1 MKPILQKAIT
11 ATDAKL
17 SVPASLP
24 SERSGH
30 SCNNFGNRIFRMR
43 GFLRCCV
50 AVAYCDGRVRQ
61 GVEKRSP
68 DWRTCRVHARTYA
81 LCSTHLPSCALWQ
94 ITKLHNTPQC
104 TEFWFWPSYGRI
116 GDGGAVVS
124 RGGRCPPGE
133 HRSTKCSSSIPS
145 FCSRFLLNVGGN
157 EWVHC
162 IQREYFSAHPG

>member
-1 MKPILQKAIT
+1 MCQPACHQRGAAAAATTLEIAFSGCVVSSVVALPLPT
-11 ATDAKL
+11 AMD
-17 SVPASLP
+17 V
-24 SERSGH
+24 
-30 SCNNFGNRIFRMR
+30 C
-43 GFLRCCV
+43 
-50 AVAYCDGRVRQ
+50 GRVLKSVRPT
-61 GVEKRSP
+61 GELAAYMHVRM
-68 DWRTCRVHARTYA
+68 HYA
-81 LCSTHLPSCALWQ
+81 VPRYLPSCALWQ